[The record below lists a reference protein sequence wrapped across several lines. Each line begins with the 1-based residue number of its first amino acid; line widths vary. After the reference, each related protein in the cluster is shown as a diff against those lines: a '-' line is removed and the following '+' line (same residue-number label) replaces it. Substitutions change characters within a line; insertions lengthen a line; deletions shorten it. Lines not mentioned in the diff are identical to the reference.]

1 MKPNISVLMGSER
14 QRARVA
20 LDQRKAQEAADN
32 EKRDVGVFLRLSQ
45 EAVDNERRGKALL
58 EQLQRC
64 SELKVLIHD
73 VDIMRLPS
81 GLRAAVVAELDRL
94 DFEVLDTTEVI
105 L

>member
-1 MKPNISVLMGSER
+1 MKPNVSVLMGSER

-32 EKRDVGVFLRLSQ
+32 EKR
-45 EAVDNERRGKALL
+45 GKELL

-64 SELKVLIHD
+64 AELKVLIHD